1 MNISR
6 VLDAVVAGQ
15 PSRVALVVGDREVTY
30 GELDAAVASYAR
42 VLADHGVARGDR
54 VAVVDVGGVLST
66 AAMLGTARLGA
77 AAALMNVQLK
87 PAELRDCLARQDRI
101 HGATQET
108 ARQQAKLQADRSE
121 IDRLGAELKE
131 QMEALDRKNAD
142 AVAAYNAQV
151 ATRDKLID
159 SYQDAVPAFNTKVE
173 ALKAE
178 QAAFSRACEGRRYD
192 EDDAAAIRKGS

>member
-1 MNISR
+1 MIRGSSPFAFTAVSTMSPAFTFSSLATPPR
-6 VLDAVVAGQ
+6 AGALLVTIACVLTA
-15 PSRVALVVGDREVTY
+15 PVALAQKRE
-30 GELDAAVASYAR
+30 GAFGKGR
-42 VLADHGVARGDR
+42 P
-54 VAVVDVGGVLST
+54 GG
-66 AAMLGTARLGA
+66 
-77 AAALMNVQLK
+77 ALLK

-101 HGATQET
+101 HGATEET
-108 ARQQAKLQADRSE
+108 ARQQTKLQADRSE

-192 EDDAAAIRKGS
+192 EDDAAAIRKGG